1 MRASGTTRKHPV
13 AHSGIDY
20 SNDTCAAKEAHVLL
34 ALRSTMRSTDGPHG
48 ACGKRTRSGS
58 VLVPVQQERRLAK
71 RKTLERLTYID
82 LPLQNGGI
90 VTDVSEGGLGFH
102 AVAPVENG
110 GLIRFSF
117 SGGSQRIEGT
127 GELMW
132 TDGRGQVG
140 GLRFTEISEEIREQ
154 IRNWPLESNLRF
166 NAGKAAAANG
176 AAAAEAT
183 TVAAASWAAPAAIAE
198 TATETPAA
206 LPKSAAPPSIR
217 ATHNSYAPYFPTA
230 VSPEAQT
237 GKRGSRLLQTIGIS
251 SLAGFIGVAAYLCFR
266 EARMWLAASKQNG
279 QGTETSQG
287 LAPAPDIA
295 SEIAAAGTPSAS
307 AAEGTPEANDS
318 GAPAAQAPAN
328 PKTPP
333 AAGETLFVQVAA
345 YTTRA
350 EALNLVDHL
359 REQHF
364 VAFVKPPVND
374 AYYRVQLG
382 PYTTAEAAQIGK
394 RELEKAGFTPFVRH

>member
-1 MRASGTTRKHPV
+1 M
-13 AHSGIDY
+13 
-20 SNDTCAAKEAHVLL
+20 
-34 ALRSTMRSTDGPHG
+34 
-48 ACGKRTRSGS
+48 
-58 VLVPVQQERRLAK
+58 PVQQERRLAK

-82 LPLQNGGI
+82 LPSQNGGI

-117 SGGSQRIEGT
+117 SSGSQRIEGT

-140 GLRFTEISEEIREQ
+140 GLRFTEIAEEIREQ
-154 IRNWPLESNLRF
+154 IRNWPLECNLRF
-166 NAGKAAAANG
+166 NTGKAAAANG
-176 AAAAEAT
+176 TAVTGAAAA
-183 TVAAASWAAPAAIAE
+183 VAVSAVPGAIAGAAPG
-198 TATETPAA
+198 TPAA
-206 LPKSAAPPSIR
+206 LPKSIATPSIR
-217 ATHNSYAPYFPTA
+217 PTHNSYAPYFPTA

-251 SLAGFIGVAAYLCFR
+251 SLAGFIVVAAYLCFR
-266 EARMWLAASKQNG
+266 ETRVWLEASKESG
-279 QGTETSQG
+279 RGTETSQG
-287 LAPAPDIA
+287 LASAPDIA

-307 AAEGTPEANDS
+307 AAEGAPETHDS
-318 GAPAAQAPAN
+318 GAPAAPAPAN
-328 PKTPP
+328 PRTTP
-333 AAGETLFVQVAA
+333 AASEMLFVQVAA
-345 YTTRA
+345 YTTQA

-394 RELEKAGFTPFVRH
+394 RELEKAGFTPFIRH

>member
-1 MRASGTTRKHPV
+1 M
-13 AHSGIDY
+13 
-20 SNDTCAAKEAHVLL
+20 
-34 ALRSTMRSTDGPHG
+34 
-48 ACGKRTRSGS
+48 
-58 VLVPVQQERRLAK
+58 PVQQERRLAK

-166 NAGKAAAANG
+166 SAGKAAAEKGTAAAG
-176 AAAAEAT
+176 AAFATVTIAEVPGAI
-183 TVAAASWAAPAAIAE
+183 AGAAPA
-198 TATETPAA
+198 TPAA
-206 LPKSAAPPSIR
+206 LPKGAALPSIR
-217 ATHNSYAPYFPTA
+217 PTQNSYAPYFPTA
-230 VSPEAQT
+230 VSPEART

-266 EARMWLAASKQNG
+266 EARMWLAASRESG

-307 AAEGTPEANDS
+307 AAEGAPGAHDS
-318 GAPAAQAPAN
+318 GAPEAQAPAN

-333 AAGETLFVQVAA
+333 AAGEMLFVQVAA
-345 YTTRA
+345 YTTET

-382 PYTTAEAAQIGK
+382 PYTTTEAAQIGK
-394 RELEKAGFTPFVRH
+394 RELEKAGFTPFIRH